1 MSTVGTDR
9 SHFMSIRVLI
19 VDDQVLVRT
28 GFRRILEEE
37 ADIEV
42 VGEAGTGEE
51 AVDMTIEL
59 APDVVLMDIRMPRM
73 DGIEA
78 TARLLK
84 AEEAPDT
91 SVLML
96 TTFDLEE
103 YVYDA
108 LQAGASG
115 FLLKDSPP
123 EELAA
128 AVRII
133 ARGDAVLSPT
143 ITKRLIHELTRRPR
157 RAQTARFEGLTGRER
172 DVLKLMAQGL
182 ANSEIADQLFISEA
196 TVKTH
201 VSHVLA
207 KLNVRDRSQ
216 AIVLAY
222 ESGLVEPGSIEI

>member
-1 MSTVGTDR
+1 
-9 SHFMSIRVLI
+9 MSIRVLI

-51 AVDMTIEL
+51 AVDLTIEL
-59 APDVVLMDIRMPRM
+59 EPDVVLMDIRMPRM

-78 TARLLK
+78 TSRLLTS
-84 AEEAPDT
+84 ENAPDT

-133 ARGDAVLSPT
+133 AGGDAVLSPA
-143 ITKRLIHELTRRPR
+143 IAKRLIGELTRRPR

-182 ANSEIADQLFISEA
+182 ANSEIAEQLFISEA

-222 ESGLVEPGSIEI
+222 ESGLIEPGSVEI

>member
-1 MSTVGTDR
+1 
-9 SHFMSIRVLI
+9 MSIRVLI
-19 VDDQVLVRT
+19 ADDQVLVRS

-37 ADIEV
+37 ADIVV

-51 AVDMTIEL
+51 AVDLTIEL
-59 APDVVLMDIRMPRM
+59 EPDVVLMDIRMPRM

-78 TARLLK
+78 TSRLFTSGD
-84 AEEAPDT
+84 APNT
-91 SVLML
+91 NVLML

-108 LQAGASG
+108 IRAGATG
-115 FLLKDSPP
+115 FLLKDAPP
-123 EELAA
+123 EELVA

-133 ARGDAVLSPT
+133 ARGDAVIPPN
-143 ITKRLIHELTRRPR
+143 ITKRLIRELARRPR
-157 RAQTARFEGLTGRER
+157 PADPTRFETLTGRER
-172 DVLKLMAQGL
+172 EVLCLMARGSTN
-182 ANSEIADQLFISEA
+182 AEIAEQLLDA

-207 KLNVRDRSQ
+207 KLNIRDRAQ

-222 ESGLVEPGSIEI
+222 ESGLVKPGSIEI

>member
-1 MSTVGTDR
+1 
-9 SHFMSIRVLI
+9 MSIRVLI

-51 AVDMTIEL
+51 AVDLTIEL
-59 APDVVLMDIRMPRM
+59 EPDVVLMDIRMPRM

-78 TARLLK
+78 TSRLLTS
-84 AEEAPDT
+84 ENAPDT

-108 LQAGASG
+108 LHAGASG

-133 ARGDAVLSPT
+133 ARGDAVLSPA
-143 ITKRLIHELTRRPR
+143 ITKRLIGELTRRPR

-182 ANSEIADQLFISEA
+182 ANSEIAEQLFISEA

-222 ESGLVEPGSIEI
+222 ESGLIEPGSVEI

>member
-1 MSTVGTDR
+1 
-9 SHFMSIRVLI
+9 MSIRVLI
-19 VDDQVLVRT
+19 VDDQILVRT

-51 AVDMTIEL
+51 AVDLTIEL
-59 APDVVLMDIRMPRM
+59 EPDVVIMDIRMPRM

-78 TARLLK
+78 TARLL
-84 AEEAPDT
+84 T
-91 SVLML
+91 SESGPETNVLML
-96 TTFDLEE
+96 TTSDLEE

-108 LQAGASG
+108 LRAGASG
-115 FLLKDSPP
+115 FMLKDAPP
-123 EELAA
+123 EELSA

-133 ARGDAVLSPT
+133 ARGEAVLSPT
-143 ITKRLIHELTRRPR
+143 VTKRLIRELRGRPR
-157 RAQTARFEGLTGRER
+157 QASTERFDDLTDRER
-172 DVLKLMAQGL
+172 DVLKLIAQGH
-182 ANSEIADQLFISEA
+182 ANAEIAEQLFISEA

-201 VSHVLA
+201 VSHILA
-207 KLNVRDRSQ
+207 KLELRDRSQ

>member
-1 MSTVGTDR
+1 
-9 SHFMSIRVLI
+9 MSIRVLI
-19 VDDQVLVRT
+19 VDDQILVRT

-51 AVDMTIEL
+51 AVDLTIEL
-59 APDVVLMDIRMPRM
+59 EPDVVIMDIRMPRM

-78 TARLLK
+78 TARLLTS
-84 AEEAPDT
+84 EAGPEIN
-91 SVLML
+91 VLML
-96 TTFDLEE
+96 TTSDLEE

-108 LQAGASG
+108 LRAGASG
-115 FLLKDSPP
+115 FMLKDAPP
-123 EELAA
+123 EELSA

-133 ARGDAVLSPT
+133 ARGEAVLSPT
-143 ITKRLIHELTRRPR
+143 VTKRLIRELRGRPR
-157 RAQTARFEGLTGRER
+157 QATTGRFDDLTDRER
-172 DVLKLMAQGL
+172 DVLKLIAQGH
-182 ANSEIADQLFISEA
+182 ANAEIAEQLFISEA

-201 VSHVLA
+201 VSHILA
-207 KLNVRDRSQ
+207 KLELRDRSQ

>member
-1 MSTVGTDR
+1 
-9 SHFMSIRVLI
+9 MSIRVLI
-19 VDDQVLVRT
+19 VDDQILVRT

-42 VGEAGTGEE
+42 VGEAATGEE
-51 AVDMTIEL
+51 AVDLTIEL
-59 APDVVLMDIRMPRM
+59 APDVVIMDIRMPRM

-78 TARLLK
+78 TARLLTS
-84 AEEAPDT
+84 EEAPET
-91 SVLML
+91 NVLML

-108 LQAGASG
+108 LQAGVSG
-115 FLLKDSPP
+115 FLLKDAPP

-143 ITKRLIHELTRRPR
+143 ITKRLMEELRRRPHR
-157 RAQTARFEGLTGRER
+157 VQTARFDDLTARER
-172 DVLKLMAQGL
+172 EVLRLIAQGY
-182 ANSEIADQLFISEA
+182 ANAEIAEQLFVSEA

-201 VSHVLA
+201 ASRVFA
-207 KLNVRDRSQ
+207 KLQVRDRSQ

-222 ESGLVEPGSIEI
+222 ESGLVEPGSMEI

>member
-1 MSTVGTDR
+1 
-9 SHFMSIRVLI
+9 MSIRVLI

-28 GFRRILEEE
+28 GFRRILEGE
-37 ADIEV
+37 ADIDV

-51 AVDMTIEL
+51 AFDLTIEL
-59 APDVVLMDIRMPRM
+59 EPDVVLMDIRMPRM

-78 TARLLK
+78 TERLLTS
-84 AEEAPDT
+84 ADAPDT
-91 SVLML
+91 NILML
-96 TTFDLEE
+96 TTLDLEE

-108 LQAGASG
+108 LQAGARG

-123 EELAA
+123 EELTA

-143 ITKRLIHELTRRPR
+143 ITKRLIEELTRRPR
-157 RAQTARFEGLTGRER
+157 RVDTARFDGLTGRER
-172 DVLKLMAQGL
+172 DVLRLVAQGY
-182 ANSEIADQLFISEA
+182 ANAEIAEQLFISEA

-201 VSHVLA
+201 VSHVFA
-207 KLNVRDRSQ
+207 KLEVRDRSQ

-222 ESGLVEPGSIEI
+222 ESGLIEP

>member
-1 MSTVGTDR
+1 MEPDV
-9 SHFMSIRVLI
+9 SIRVLI
-19 VDDQVLVRT
+19 VDDQVPVRT

-51 AVDMTIEL
+51 AVDLTIEL

-78 TARLLK
+78 TSRL
-84 AEEAPDT
+84 ASSDDAPKT
-91 SVLML
+91 NVLML
-96 TTFDLEE
+96 TTVDLEE

-108 LQAGASG
+108 LKAGANG
-115 FLLKDSPP
+115 FLLKDASP
-123 EELAA
+123 EELAT

-143 ITKRLIHELTRRPR
+143 MTKRLIQELTRRPR
-157 RAQTARFEGLTGRER
+157 RTDTTRFEKLTGRER
-172 DVLKLMAQGL
+172 EVLRLMAQGF
-182 ANSEIADQLFISEA
+182 ANAEIADQLFISEA

-201 VSHVLA
+201 VSRVLA
-207 KLNVRDRSQ
+207 KLRVRDRAQ

-222 ESGLVEPGSIEI
+222 ETGLVEPGSAEI

>member
-1 MSTVGTDR
+1 
-9 SHFMSIRVLI
+9 MSIRVLI

-28 GFRRILEEE
+28 GFRRILEDE

-51 AVDMTIEL
+51 AVDLTIEL
-59 APDVVLMDIRMPRM
+59 EPDVVLMDIRMPRM

-78 TARLLK
+78 TARLLTS
-84 AEEAPDT
+84 EEAPDT

-108 LQAGASG
+108 LHAGASG

-133 ARGDAVLSPT
+133 ARGDAVLSPA
-143 ITKRLIHELTRRPR
+143 ITKRLIRELTRRPR

-182 ANSEIADQLFISEA
+182 ANLEIAEQLFISEA

>member
-1 MSTVGTDR
+1 
-9 SHFMSIRVLI
+9 MSIRVLI

-51 AVDMTIEL
+51 AVDLTIEL
-59 APDVVLMDIRMPRM
+59 EPDVVLMDIRMPRM

-78 TARLLK
+78 TEKLLTS
-84 AEEAPDT
+84 EQAPET

-115 FLLKDSPP
+115 FLLKDAPP

-133 ARGDAVLSPT
+133 ARGDAVLSPA
-143 ITKRLIHELTRRPR
+143 ITKRLIRELTRRPR
-157 RAQTARFEGLTGRER
+157 RAQTARFEGLTDRER
-172 DVLKLMAQGL
+172 DVLRLMAQGF
-182 ANSEIADQLFISEA
+182 ANAEIAEQLFISEA

-201 VSHVLA
+201 VSHVFS
-207 KLNVRDRSQ
+207 KLEVRDRSQ

-222 ESGLVEPGSIEI
+222 ETGLVEPGSIEI

>member
-1 MSTVGTDR
+1 
-9 SHFMSIRVLI
+9 MSIRVLI

-51 AVDMTIEL
+51 AVDLTIEL

-78 TARLLK
+78 TARLLST
-84 AEEAPDT
+84 EGAPDT
-91 SVLML
+91 NILML

-108 LQAGASG
+108 LKAGANG
-115 FLLKDSPP
+115 FLLKDAPP

-143 ITKRLIHELTRRPR
+143 ITKRLIRELTRRPR
-157 RAQTARFEGLTGRER
+157 RTHTTRFEQLTGRER
-172 DVLKLMAQGL
+172 DVLRLMAQGFSN
-182 ANSEIADQLFISEA
+182 AEIAEQLFISEA

-201 VSHVLA
+201 ASRVFA
-207 KLNVRDRSQ
+207 KLNVRDRSH

-222 ESGLVEPGSIEI
+222 ETGLVEPGSIEI

>member
-1 MSTVGTDR
+1 
-9 SHFMSIRVLI
+9 MSIRVLI

-51 AVDMTIEL
+51 AVDLTIEL
-59 APDVVLMDIRMPRM
+59 EPDVVLMDIRMPRM

-78 TARLLK
+78 TSRLLTS
-84 AEEAPDT
+84 EDAPET
-91 SVLML
+91 NILML

-108 LQAGASG
+108 LQAGANG

-157 RAQTARFEGLTGRER
+157 RVQTSRFETLTERER
-172 DVLKLMAQGL
+172 EVLRYMAQGL
-182 ANSEIADQLFISEA
+182 ANSEIGDQLFISEA

-201 VSHVLA
+201 VSHILA
-207 KLNVRDRSQ
+207 KLDVRDRAQ

-222 ESGLVEPGSIEI
+222 ESGLVEPGSVDI

>member
-1 MSTVGTDR
+1 
-9 SHFMSIRVLI
+9 MSIRVLI

-51 AVDMTIEL
+51 AVDLTIEL
-59 APDVVLMDIRMPRM
+59 EPDVVLMDIRMPRM

-78 TARLLK
+78 TSRL
-84 AEEAPDT
+84 AASQEAPDT
-91 SVLML
+91 NVLML

-108 LQAGASG
+108 LQAGANG
-115 FLLKDSPP
+115 FLLKDAPP

-143 ITKRLIHELTRRPR
+143 ITKRLIRELTRRPR
-157 RAQTARFEGLTGRER
+157 RAGRYALI
-172 DVLKLMAQGL
+172 DTC
-182 ANSEIADQLFISEA
+182 A
-196 TVKTH
+196 TVH
-201 VSHVLA
+201 C
-207 KLNVRDRSQ
+207 
-216 AIVLAY
+216 
-222 ESGLVEPGSIEI
+222 

>member
-1 MSTVGTDR
+1 
-9 SHFMSIRVLI
+9 MSIRVLI
-19 VDDQVLVRT
+19 VDDQILVRT

-51 AVDMTIEL
+51 AVDLTIEL
-59 APDVVLMDIRMPRM
+59 EPDVVLMDIRMPRM

-78 TARLLK
+78 TSRLLTS
-84 AEEAPDT
+84 EDAPET
-91 SVLML
+91 NVLML

-108 LQAGASG
+108 LQAGANG

-143 ITKRLIHELTRRPR
+143 ITKRLIRELTRRPR
-157 RAQTARFEGLTGRER
+157 RVQTSRFEVLTERER
-172 DVLKLMAQGL
+172 EVLRYMAQGL
-182 ANSEIADQLFISEA
+182 ANAEIAEQLFISEA

-201 VSHVLA
+201 VSHILA
-207 KLNVRDRSQ
+207 KLDVRDRAQ

-222 ESGLVEPGSIEI
+222 ESGLVEPGSVDI

>member
-1 MSTVGTDR
+1 
-9 SHFMSIRVLI
+9 MSIRVLI
-19 VDDQVLVRT
+19 VDDQILVRT

-51 AVDMTIEL
+51 AVDLTIEL
-59 APDVVLMDIRMPRM
+59 EPDVVIMDIRMPRM

-78 TARLLK
+78 TARLLTS
-84 AEEAPDT
+84 EAGPEIN
-91 SVLML
+91 VLML
-96 TTFDLEE
+96 TTSDLEE

-108 LQAGASG
+108 LRAGASG
-115 FLLKDSPP
+115 FMLKDAPP
-123 EELAA
+123 EELSA

-133 ARGDAVLSPT
+133 ARGEAVLSPT
-143 ITKRLIHELTRRPR
+143 VTKRLIRELRGRPR
-157 RAQTARFEGLTGRER
+157 QASTERFDDLTDRER
-172 DVLKLMAQGL
+172 DVLKLIAQGH
-182 ANSEIADQLFISEA
+182 ANAEIAEQLFISEA

-201 VSHVLA
+201 VSHILA
-207 KLNVRDRSQ
+207 KLELRDRSQ

>member
-1 MSTVGTDR
+1 
-9 SHFMSIRVLI
+9 MSIRVLI
-19 VDDQVLVRT
+19 ADDQVVVRT
-28 GFRRILEEE
+28 GFRRILEAQ

-51 AVDMTIEL
+51 AFDLTIEL
-59 APDVVLMDIRMPRM
+59 EPDVVIMDIRMPRM

-78 TARLLK
+78 TERLR
-84 AEEAPDT
+84 T
-91 SVLML
+91 SEQTPGTNILML
-96 TTFDLEE
+96 TTSDLEE

-115 FLLKDSPP
+115 FLLKDSAPQ
-123 EELAA
+123 ELAA

-133 ARGDAVLSPT
+133 ARGEAVLSPT
-143 ITKRLIHELTRRPR
+143 VTKRLIDELTRRPVPADR
-157 RAQTARFEGLTGRER
+157 TRFDNLTGRER
-172 DVLKLMAQGL
+172 EVLRLIARGC
-182 ANSEIADQLFISEA
+182 ANAEIAERLFISEA

-207 KLNVRDRSQ
+207 KLKVRDRAQ

-222 ESGLVEPGSIEI
+222 ESGLVEPGSMEI